1 MPLESLDIV
10 VSNLQEVLQ
19 FFDRIEV
26 HRSTTGISGSYSEIT
41 NLDVPLPAVLDG
53 STVGPFTLNGL
64 ALTLNLDL
72 STTPTV
78 ITFSG
83 SDPID
88 LLTVIN
94 QVNAVVPGL
103 ASQVPTNTGRLRL
116 TSTITGT
123 GSAIVVTAGSAAT
136 ALGLSTTKVNGKER
150 RLRIVDPT
158 VFYKFFDKDGDD
170 TFWYKTRYSSTQSNV
185 LSSFSQPRRGNIST
199 IIADANLVQITA
211 SLTSGNGN
219 PVVNRRLIYIPTI
232 PFNVPSTQ
240 YNVIPGF
247 DARVEVLTD
256 QAGYATVQLI
266 QGATYR
272 VAIEGTNYIR
282 EFVAPT
288 STGPFDL
295 FAVIGTTP
303 DPFDIVQVPPRPIRM
318 S

>member
-10 VSNLQEVLQ
+10 VSNLDEVLQ

-26 HRSTTGISGSYSEIT
+26 HRSTTGISGTYTEIT
-41 NLDVPLPAVLDG
+41 DPNGPLPAILNG
-53 STVGPFTLNGL
+53 TVQGPFTLNGL
-64 ALTLNLDL
+64 TLTINLDL

-94 QVNAVVPGL
+94 QINAVVPAL
-103 ASQVPTNTGRLRL
+103 ASEVPSNTGRLRL

-123 GSAIVVTAGSAAT
+123 GSAIVVTASSAAT
-136 ALGLSTTKVNGKER
+136 ALGLSTTKVNGFER

-185 LSSFSQPRRGNIST
+185 LSSFSTPRRGNIT
-199 IIADANLVQITA
+199 TVVPDANLVQITA
-211 SLTSGNGN
+211 NLTDGAGN
-219 PVVNRRLIYIPTI
+219 PVVNRRLIYMPVARY
-232 PFNVPSTQ
+232 NVTSTAF
-240 YNVIPGF
+240 NVIPGF
-247 DARVEVLTD
+247 DARVETLTD
-256 QAGYATVQLI
+256 QAGYSTISLLQN
-266 QGATYR
+266 ATYR
-272 VAIEGTNYIR
+272 VAIEGTNFIR
-282 EFVAPT
+282 EFVAPGDV
-288 STGPFDL
+288 GPHDL
-295 FAVIGTTP
+295 FSLVGTNP
-303 DPFDIVQVPPRPIRM
+303 DPFDIVQVPPRPIR